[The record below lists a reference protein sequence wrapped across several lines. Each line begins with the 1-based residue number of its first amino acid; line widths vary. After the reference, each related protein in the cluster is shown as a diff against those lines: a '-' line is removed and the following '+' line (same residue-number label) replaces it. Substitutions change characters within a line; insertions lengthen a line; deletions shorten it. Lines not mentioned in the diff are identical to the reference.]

1 MIKTVLFD
9 LDGTIID
16 SEKAAQQAILDCTAK
31 WGVPVSAAD
40 AASVAGKKWEVAFD
54 LLYKRFRMPVSLE
67 ECSRTILSRYQEIF
81 QANPAI
87 VPGVKEA
94 IEDFAQH
101 FQLALVSGSI
111 REDVLWALGHLQ
123 VDHHFG
129 CILGAED
136 YEGSKPA
143 PDGFLKALGLLGAKA
158 EETIVFEDSAAGIA
172 SAQAAGLRV
181 VAVTSTN
188 HFGHDQSVADAR
200 IPHFEKI
207 RSEWIFRTFA

>member
-1 MIKTVLFD
+1 MIKTILFD

-16 SEKAAQQAILDCTAK
+16 SEKASQQAILDCTAK
-31 WGVPVSAAD
+31 WGVPVTPDD

-67 ECSRTILSRYQEIF
+67 ECSQTILKRYQEIF
-81 QANPAI
+81 QANPTI

-94 IEDFAQH
+94 ILDFAEH
-101 FQLALVSGSI
+101 FQLALVSGSH
-111 REDVLWALGHLQ
+111 REDVIWALRHLQ
-123 VDHHFG
+123 VDHLFE

-136 YEGSKPA
+136 YVGSKPS
-143 PDGFLKALGLLGAKA
+143 PDGFLKALQLLGAKK

-172 SAQAAGLRV
+172 SAQAAGIRV
-181 VAVTSTN
+181 VAIESTN

-207 RSEWIFRTFA
+207 RSDWVFRTFP

>member
-1 MIKTVLFD
+1 MIKTILFD

-16 SEKAAQQAILDCTAK
+16 SEKAAQQAILDCTAN
-31 WGVPVSAAD
+31 WGVPVTAND

-67 ECSRTILSRYQEIF
+67 ECSSAILKRYQDIF
-81 QANPAI
+81 QANPTI

-94 IEDFAQH
+94 ILDFAQN
-101 FQLALVSGSI
+101 FQLALVSGST
-111 REDVLWALGHLQ
+111 REDVLWALKHLQ
-123 VDHHFG
+123 VDHLFG

-136 YEGSKPA
+136 YAGSKPA
-143 PDGFLKALGLLGAKA
+143 PDGFLKALKLLGANA
-158 EETIVFEDSAAGIA
+158 NETIVFEDSAAGIA
-172 SAQAAGLRV
+172 SARAAGLRV
-181 VAVTSTN
+181 VAIESTN

-207 RSEWIFRTFA
+207 RSEWVFRTFP

>member
-1 MIKTVLFD
+1 MIKTILFD

-16 SEKAAQQAILDCTAK
+16 SEKAAQQAILDCTAH
-31 WGVPVSAAD
+31 WGVPVTPAD

-67 ECSRTILSRYQEIF
+67 ECSRAIITRYQEIF
-81 QANPAI
+81 QANPTI

-94 IEDFAQH
+94 ILDFAKH
-101 FQLALVSGSI
+101 FQLALVSGST
-111 REDVLWALGHLQ
+111 REDVLWALRHLK
-123 VDHHFG
+123 VDHLFG

-136 YEGSKPA
+136 YPGSKPA
-143 PDGFLKALGLLGAKA
+143 PDGFLKALQLLGAQA
-158 EETIVFEDSAAGIA
+158 SETIVFEDSAAGIA
-172 SAQAAGLRV
+172 SARAAGLRV
-181 VAVTSTN
+181 VAIESTN

-207 RSEWIFRTFA
+207 RSDWIFRTFP